1 VVANKQPNVKAKNQ
15 GRAGGNPDIVELGRA
30 TRFKKGEVSNPL
42 GMPKIR
48 TNAVYWA
55 AKYSQFTTDEI
66 KKELSRTNLKAVQVA
81 VLRDWLEMMKNPSK
95 ANFAWARL
103 KEQYE
108 RDEPIESTPP
118 LQDINIT
125 IIRE

>member
-1 VVANKQPNVKAKNQ
+1 MVASKSSIKKTIHPNSLANLEKGV
-15 GRAGGNPDIVELGRA
+15 
-30 TRFKKGEVSNPL
+30 RFKKGEVANPL

-55 AKYSQFTTDEI
+55 AKYSQFTTDEL
-66 KKELSRTNLKAVQVA
+66 KKELKKTNLKAVQVA
-81 VLRDWLEMMKNPSK
+81 VLRDWLEMMKEPGK

-108 RDEPIESTPP
+108 RDDPIDSTPP
-118 LQDINIT
+118 QQDINIV